1 MSELA
6 ARFRAARAYADLTQL
21 ELAQALGIDVQTVKR
36 REASKGDP
44 KRAELIAIASITGVP
59 ETFMLDGFNW
69 SYEKKLRVPP
79 EDGADR
85 EPPGEIGRRARGSK
99 PTPARKKPARKKKA
113 QDA

>member
-36 REASKGDP
+36 REAGKGDP

-59 ETFMLDGFNW
+59 ETFMLDGFDR
-69 SYEKKLRVPP
+69 SYEKKIREVLQGLETGVG
-79 EDGADR
+79 EADQGESR
-85 EPPGEIGRRARGSK
+85 QQKAPGQRGTARPKRQQRRA
-99 PTPARKKPARKKKA
+99 
-113 QDA
+113 